1 MLHLDFMADGVNGLA
16 SGINYGHF
24 FHQITLKATLLA
36 QNITDPDIMG
46 KIGKS
51 IQHFIKTGQAVA
63 FIIGL
68 ALGFMVRGNIGK

>member
-1 MLHLDFMADGVNGLA
+1 MFNIDSIGDMACGLA
-16 SGINYGHF
+16 SGVNYEYFLHGV
-24 FHQITLKATLLA
+24 TLKATLLA
-36 QNITDPDIMG
+36 QNVTDPDIMG

-68 ALGFMVRGNIGK
+68 ALGFMLRGNIGK